1 MKIAID
7 TTPLLT
13 EHKYR
18 GIGKYTNNFI
28 QSLEEY
34 DKNNVYS
41 KIVLSQQS
49 DLNFDLLLI
58 PYFSPF
64 NLSLPF
70 IKKVKTLVT
79 VHDLIPKK
87 FPDKFPVGIRG
98 ELIWNIQ
105 KRLLLGVEGIIT
117 DSDTSKKDIIEI
129 CNIDKN
135 KVFVVYPSVNKIFQR
150 LQYQSDLKVIK
161 DRYKLPQKF
170 VLYVG
175 DCNWNKNVPILVK
188 ASQKLNIDLVLVG
201 KVFQDKTDLNHPWN
215 SSLKEVFNLTNA
227 DNRIKKLG
235 YVNDEDLVS
244 IYNLAQLY
252 IQPSYYEGFGLSM
265 VEAFACGCPVIASDK
280 GSLKEV
286 GGEAP
291 LYFNPQN
298 LDELTKKIKDTYS
311 NEKVLTQLR
320 EKGLE
325 KAKKYSGLNFVLGLS
340 KVYEQVTKE

>member
-34 DKNNVYS
+34 DKNNVYL
-41 KIVLSQQS
+41 KIVLSQQFN
-49 DLNFDLLLI
+49 LNFDLLII

-105 KRLLLGVEGIIT
+105 KRLLLGLEGIIT
-117 DSDTSKKDIIEI
+117 DSETSKKDIIEI
-129 CNIDKN
+129 CNVDKN
-135 KVFVVYPSVNKIFQR
+135 KIFLVYPSVNKIFQR
-150 LQYQSDLKVIK
+150 LNDQSYLRVIK
-161 DRYKLPQKF
+161 NRYKLPQKF

-188 ASQKLNIDLVLVG
+188 ACQSLNIDLVLVG
-201 KVFQDKTDLNHPWN
+201 KVFQDKTDLSHPWN
-215 SSLKEVFNLTNA
+215 SSLKEVFNLSNT

-235 YVNDEDLVS
+235 YVDDKDLVA

-252 IQPSYYEGFGLSM
+252 VQPSYYEGFGLSM
-265 VEAFACGCPVIASDK
+265 VEAFACGCPVIASDRS
-280 GSLKEV
+280 SLKEV

-298 LDELTKKIKDTYS
+298 LDELTEKIKDTYS
-311 NEKVLTQLR
+311 NEKVLMQLSK
-320 EKGLE
+320 KGLE
-325 KAKKYSGLNFVLGLS
+325 KAKNYSGLNFVRTLS
-340 KVYEQVTKE
+340 KVYEQVAKE